1 MHERLSPAEATCGF
15 PGLLKG
21 TQLLGCALI
30 TDRGFCR
37 DLAAKYAKAGILSPR
52 EWCEANNVLFLWPF
66 TDDDDVGLVYDPTT
80 HRLNIVPKDEAKV
93 RVNMFFSYEDAT
105 ISLCFIS
112 THSHSHTCCSG
123 PCTQLVPLRD
133 LPASCCGAVPRR
145 SLEDLARAPEEAPQ
159 PHERCRQ
166 TQD

>member
-1 MHERLSPAEATCGF
+1 MWPPALCPPNSST
-15 PGLLKG
+15 PQLLKG

-93 RVNMFFSYEDAT
+93 RGNMFNRPGVA
-105 ISLCFIS
+105 
-112 THSHSHTCCSG
+112 
-123 PCTQLVPLRD
+123 
-133 LPASCCGAVPRR
+133 GAV
-145 SLEDLARAPEEAPQ
+145 L
-159 PHERCRQ
+159 
-166 TQD
+166 